1 MTSEIKGV
9 HAFAGTGIHA
19 SLISAL
25 NLVIKYYCN
34 AGSYSSDTLFFA
46 ALPYNFIV
54 AMSY

>member
-1 MTSEIKGV
+1 MTSEIKRV

-34 AGSYSSDTLFFA
+34 GGSYSSDIQFHCCNVLLVDFKSR
-46 ALPYNFIV
+46 V
-54 AMSY
+54 